1 MTGRDWSDA
10 LSQPPKPTKT
20 SRPLAEWF
28 VSLGLTGKLML
39 FGAVLGL
46 AAAFLP
52 LVHGEP
58 TVRIVEEPRGV
69 IGVLC
74 YLVAG
79 ALAVLLYL
87 PDGYP
92 QQTKMARAA
101 ACAGVVGLV
110 MAAWLAN
117 DGRKTGT
124 YAVAINLAAALAV
137 TAASLR
143 IWIREE
149 LVRRS
154 VKRKAARGKRH

>member
-1 MTGRDWSDA
+1 
-10 LSQPPKPTKT
+10 
-20 SRPLAEWF
+20 
-28 VSLGLTGKLML
+28 ML

-52 LVHGEP
+52 LVRGDP
-58 TVRIVEEPRGV
+58 VVRIVEDPRGV
-69 IGVLC
+69 IGLLG
-74 YLVAG
+74 YLVAA
-79 ALAVLLYL
+79 ALAVMLYL

-92 QQTKMARAA
+92 QQTKMSRAA
-101 ACAGVVGLV
+101 ACSGVVGLL
-110 MAAWLAN
+110 MATWLAI

-149 LVRRS
+149 LLRRS
-154 VKRKAARGKRH
+154 RSKAARAKRP